1 MRTLKNLCFPASCS
15 IFCAIFATVL
25 LLLSLPASAAST
37 RSPESGVEQFH
48 ASLLGVMKRAKEI
61 GIKGRFSLLEPQ
73 IARNFDIRLMI
84 ALASGVYWRKAT
96 SKAKKRLADSFL
108 KFSAATY
115 AARFTG
121 FSGESFETV
130 STRKGPRG
138 TQLIRTRLNLA
149 DGESVP
155 LIYVTR
161 LRGDNWLI
169 ADVLLED
176 GISEIAIR
184 RSEYRNVLRKDG
196 IPALI
201 RLLDAKTRKLL
212 GP

>member
-1 MRTLKNLCFPASCS
+1 
-15 IFCAIFATVL
+15 
-25 LLLSLPASAAST
+25 
-37 RSPESGVEQFH
+37 
-48 ASLLGVMKRAKEI
+48 MKRAEEI
-61 GIKGRFSLLEPQ
+61 GIKGRFALLEPQ

-84 ALASGVYWRKAT
+84 ALASGTYWRKAT
-96 SKAKKRLADSFL
+96 PETRKRLADSFL

-138 TQLIRTRLNLA
+138 TQLVRTRLNLA
-149 DGESVP
+149 DGDSVP

-161 LRGDNWLI
+161 LRGDKWLI
-169 ADVLLED
+169 ADILLED

-196 IPALI
+196 ITALI
-201 RLLDAKTRKLL
+201 RLLDDKTRKLL